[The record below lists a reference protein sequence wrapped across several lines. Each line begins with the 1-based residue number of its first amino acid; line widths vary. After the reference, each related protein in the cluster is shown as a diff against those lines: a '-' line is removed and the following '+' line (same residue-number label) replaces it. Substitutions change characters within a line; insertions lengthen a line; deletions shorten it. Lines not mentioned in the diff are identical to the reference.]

1 MRATLGFLT
10 QLPLDKGARIE
21 DIAARC
27 YLFPVAALAIALPLT
42 LLALLLF
49 HYLDGAIAAML
60 TLIAL
65 YLLTG
70 LLHLD
75 GVADFFDGMMAG
87 GSKERRIRAMKDAR
101 IGIAGLFASFVILIS
116 SYIAIREAGGF
127 LYPALLIAE
136 VSAKLGMNTCMLTGR
151 RFEHG
156 WGTGALFVES
166 CTPVRYL
173 IALACSILIVS
184 VSTFFMPLILA
195 IGIFSLGIGIIVS
208 ITISVTGAFK
218 FGTVSGDMMG
228 AANEITR
235 TSVLILW
242 AILSDQLHQAI

>member
-1 MRATLGFLT
+1 MMRATLGFLT
-10 QLPLDKGARIE
+10 RIPIGKGASIE
-21 DIAARC
+21 EIASSS

-42 LLALLLF
+42 LLSYLLF
-49 HYLDGAIAAML
+49 RYLDGAIAAIF

-65 YLLTG
+65 YLFTG

-87 GSKERRIRAMKDAR
+87 GGKERRIRAMKDAN

-116 SYIAIREAGGF
+116 NFIAIKGASEF
-127 LYPALLIAE
+127 IYPALLIAE
-136 VSAKLGMNTCMLTGR
+136 VSAKLGMNTCMIAGR
-151 RFEHG
+151 RFEPG
-156 WGTGALFVES
+156 WGTGALFIES

-173 IALACSILIVS
+173 TALACSFIIVS
-184 VSTFFMPLILA
+184 AATFFMPHTFVIGMFSLC
-195 IGIFSLGIGIIVS
+195 IGITLSTIVS
-208 ITISVTGAFK
+208 IMGAIK

-235 TSVLILW
+235 TAVLLIW
-242 AILSDQLHQAI
+242 AIFMV